1 MKLLINQIT
10 RHLLLPGVN
19 ALNTAV
25 VVHAFSSCK
34 ALLPALLL
42 VAMSCLHSG
51 CMDEDRLSSTYD
63 PNCLL
68 ADETDMYMSINV
80 PRTYASGGI
89 ANKEN
94 TVETLD
100 VLVFAKGKADPD
112 KYFVHAACKGT
123 LTANANKFQVVMP
136 VGDDFIVHV
145 FANCHE
151 AMVAK
156 DFYNRRGKEMNAMLA
171 LLGGGMNVNDPD
183 ADALPMHGYVTGVSI
198 DKSKVNTTLN
208 VPVLRSVAA
217 VQVMTKATDK
227 DGILTP
233 GSVTGDDGKKNF
245 ELRELYVYFYPD
257 SGRIAADPAVYKPLA
272 PGANDETRDVEKV
285 SLPTNH
291 RVSDTRWKDD
301 TDPNRPKPYS
311 IISATGVD
319 RLGCLY
325 LYENKPYSDTGFD
338 QPDAD
343 NPAATSRLVVGG
355 VYNNEKEAD
364 GSTPKVTYY
373 RVDFADADNKLS
385 EILRNHKYTFSIEKV
400 SGSGYETPD
409 DAATGVPINIYIQVI
424 EWTNDIEHVDFSRQN
439 FFYSQTKSII
449 LGRNANSIKSIV
461 VDSDVP
467 VDEWKLSFKTETN
480 GTTNTTVANT
490 ISNNRY
496 KIEKAA
502 DGKSLIFT
510 VLKAYKDMATGES
523 RDETLVLKA
532 RDLEITYRITQE
544 DKSPDDWGNGGDLN
558 TDLGEDPNK
567 PIDVG
572 LGFVVAPGN
581 LIATKQDDGA
591 LSYAFAEEQ
600 GYYSGITGGGDY
612 FGWNT
617 LSPFEFNINQP
628 SWDDTRDP
636 CRKVGNGEWRTPTK
650 DQLDAMLN
658 TGQKW
663 GTYTMKDGTTTK
675 NGQYFGPVTA
685 QPSVEDQDKYVFLPA
700 AGYRPNGASSGTSG
714 VSSPGYYA
722 VCWSRDAYNSTK
734 SYYFSGDHGNS
745 VTATYYSGAGLSI
758 RCVRD
763 K

>member
-1 MKLLINQIT
+1 MKRLTNQIT
-10 RHLLLPGVN
+10 RHLPLHKAN
-19 ALNTAV
+19 AL
-25 VVHAFSSCK
+25 K

-42 VAMSCLHSG
+42 AAMSCLHSG
-51 CMDEDRLSSTYD
+51 CMDEDRLSTTYD
-63 PNCLL
+63 PNSLL

-100 VLVFAKGKADPD
+100 VLVFAKGKADPG

-123 LTANANKFQVVMP
+123 LTADANKFQVVMP

-183 ADALPMHGYVTGVSI
+183 AGALPMHGYVTGVSI

-233 GSVTGDDGKKNF
+233 GSVTDDGGNKNF

-257 SGRIAADPAVYKPLA
+257 SGRIAADPAAYKPLA
-272 PGANDETRDVEKV
+272 PGANDETRDVERV

-301 TDPNRPKPYS
+301 TDPTRPKPYS
-311 IISATGVD
+311 IISDTGVD

-364 GSTPKVTYY
+364 GNTPKVTYY

-449 LGRNANSIKSIV
+449 LGRNANSIKSIA

-558 TDLGEDPNK
+558 TDLGEDPK
-567 PIDVG
+567 KGVIEVEG
-572 LGFVVAPGN
+572 LNFMVARAN
-581 LIATKQDDGA
+581 LMLDEVTSECSFAT
-591 LSYAFAEEQ
+591 EQ
-600 GYYSGITGGGDY
+600 GEYGDY
-612 FGWNT
+612 FIFDGTDYCKKISEDWYT
-617 LSPFEFNINQP
+617 PSVEQINQLAAK
-628 SWDDTRDP
+628 S
-636 CRKVGNGEWRTPTK
+636 
-650 DQLDAMLN
+650 
-658 TGQKW
+658 KW
-663 GTYTMKDGTTTK
+663 GTWKKKDGTLINGLYMGTT
-675 NGQYFGPVTA
+675 VV
-685 QPSVEDQDKYVFLPA
+685 PSSEEQHKYVFFPA
-700 AGYRPNGASSGTSG
+700 GGYRWGNGGDNGAVGNKAERGRYNTSAGTAG
-714 VSSPGYYA
+714 G
-722 VCWSRDAYNSTK
+722 SRTMFEFVNNGQWMT
-734 SYYFSGDHGNS
+734 GDTS
-745 VTATYYSGAGLSI
+745 AIGLSL